1 MNGFEFGGDAGDEL
15 DIEGAAE
22 RGALSWQRTA
32 LGMAGIGVVLL
43 YRFEPFKRARPLIGF
58 AILALALATVFIGYA
73 YTQRRT
79 GEHPDRSVILGVTIA
94 TMLAGVVAFVIG
106 LFVP

>member
-1 MNGFEFGGDAGDEL
+1 MNGFEFEGDAGDEL
-15 DIEGAAE
+15 DIEGAAD

-32 LGMAGIGVVLL
+32 LGLAAIGVVLL

-58 AILALALATVFIGYA
+58 AILTLALSMLFIGYA
-73 YTQRRT
+73 YSKRRT
-79 GEHPDRSVILGVTIA
+79 DEHPDRSVILAVTIA
-94 TMLAGVVAFVIG
+94 TMLAGIVAFVIG